1 MASRRPPSRARTNGA
16 STMPPPTTM
25 RIRPA
30 SALARSDSSQRST
43 STTATTSNDRVSEA
57 GPSNVVRS
65 GRESAMK
72 HSQPSEAETNIRVV
86 IRCRR
91 RSEREI
97 QDNSPIIVTING
109 PKGDDVTIE
118 TSPPTTNLGV
128 VALPTT
134 RTYPFDMVFGPE
146 ADQASIYNDV
156 VHPMLEEVLMGY
168 NCTLFA
174 YGQTGT
180 GKTHTMQGDLAT
192 TPMGNPSAQAGMI
205 PRVLFKLFQHL
216 EATSTD
222 YSVKISYVELY
233 NEELRDLL
241 APELPAPS
249 GSNQPMGMGMGVQRD
264 ASAQA
269 NLKLFDD
276 ANKRGVIIQGLE
288 ETPVKNASD
297 ALALL
302 TKGSHRRQIA
312 ATKFNDHSSRSHS
325 VFSVT
330 VHTTAASA
338 TGDGLLRVGKL
349 NLVDLAGSENIGRSG
364 AENKR
369 AREAGM
375 INQSLLTLGRVINA
389 LVDGSPHVP
398 YRESKLTRLLQDS
411 LGGRTK
417 TCIIATISPA
427 RSNLEETLS
436 TLDYAIRAKS
446 IRNRPEVNQQMTK
459 NALIKDYVAEI
470 TRLHADLRAVR
481 EKSGIILSEE
491 TWAKMTVEQ
500 ELRET
505 ERQEATK
512 QVEILQGQMKAVRD
526 EFEEAMALLARTD
539 EELRVTK
546 VQLEGTAAE
555 LVDTKK
561 QLVAME
567 GALEEE
573 IVVRQAHQRSEE
585 ALHGAVQEWKQVAR
599 EYEGDVSGLFGKL
612 DRKTSAF
619 GSNLKAVSSHSKTLS
634 SETQTMATSVDS
646 FLKLAAQHLHKV
658 RNETEQFQM
667 KELEALSAISNRL
680 KDQLER
686 VQEGLQLIRSKE
698 DASKEAIDTIR
709 NVIGEAQDNMKSDFA
724 AYAEELS
731 RHCAAICEGTET
743 SGLAS
748 CGAVQ
753 RAFQELS
760 SLTEA
765 VKQEALEFVAA
776 ERKTLQEAKAL
787 ADNITN
793 TEILRLKQQNAL
805 LTRLLET
812 ERIEAKRSADA
823 LLERIAGLLGDYT
836 NERDRSLRQTFSEMT
851 ESNTAAEHDMR
862 QLGEKQG
869 QQLEDAVVR
878 GSAWSEELTKRGVE
892 GKRLRDGGIKALN
905 TARDAI
911 RTGLTGIQ
919 EAVSS
924 STSGFSQE
932 LQRTMQESSATYN
945 KAFER
950 EHRAKRA
957 RTEAT
962 DSLATEVQSGYRYMQ
977 RSISG
982 TSRTIEST
990 TTRVLTETSGMSE
1003 AVDNLNAAA
1012 SSSLGVIRRATQD
1025 LVEEATRED
1034 MPTGLTP
1041 RKRTRKAVEDLPRTE
1056 PREVLVRRWRQRGI
1070 SSVGSETFLA
1080 EHLPLPE
1087 EDMGSPSG
1095 SASPETMAVDSPI
1108 DSRVDD
1114 QENDSTPSNSPP
1126 ELVKSLASS
1135 ASSSDSVPT
1144 IPSIPALK
1152 QPTKAGM
1159 GSLGTLTE
1167 RSTNV
1172 VRTRSQR
1179 TRRAIPR

>member
-1 MASRRPPSRARTNGA
+1 MASRRPPSRMRTNGA
-16 STMPPPTTM
+16 SAMPPPSTTN
-25 RIRPA
+25 IRPR
-30 SALARSDSSQRST
+30 SVLAKSDSSQRSNSTLAT
-43 STTATTSNDRVSEA
+43 SADHASEA
-57 GPSNVVRS
+57 GPSRG
-65 GRESAMK
+65 GRESQMK
-72 HSQPSEAETNIRVV
+72 HAQHGEAETNIKVV

-97 QDNSPIIVTING
+97 QDNSPIIVNING
-109 PKGDDVTIE
+109 PKGEDVTIE
-118 TSPPTTNLGV
+118 TSPPTSNFGV

-146 ADQASIYNDV
+146 ADQASIYSDV

-192 TPMGNPSAQAGMI
+192 TPMGNPCSQAGMI

-222 YSVKISYVELY
+222 YSVKISYLELY

-241 APELPAPS
+241 APELPAPT
-249 GSNQPMGMGMGVQRD
+249 GSSQPMGMG
-264 ASAQA
+264 AYKEAPPQA

-276 ANKRGVIIQGLE
+276 ANKRGIIIQGLE
-288 ETPVKNASD
+288 ETPVKNAAD

-325 VFSVT
+325 VFSIT

-446 IRNRPEVNQQMTK
+446 IRNRPEVNQQMTR

-491 TWAKMTVEQ
+491 SWAKMTAEQ

-505 ERQEATK
+505 ERLEAMK
-512 QVEILQGQMKAVRD
+512 QVEILENQMKAVRE

-539 EELRVTK
+539 EELRLTK
-546 VQLEGTAAE
+546 TRLEGTTAE
-555 LVDTKK
+555 LVGTKQ
-561 QLVAME
+561 QLVAVE

-573 IVVRQAHQRSEE
+573 VMVRQAHQKSED
-585 ALHGAVQEWKQVAR
+585 ALHGVVREWKQVAR
-599 EYEGDVSGLFGKL
+599 EYEGDVNGLFSKL
-612 DRKTSAF
+612 DRKTAAF
-619 GSNLKAVSSHSKTLS
+619 GSNMKAVNAHSKTLT
-634 SETQTMATSVDS
+634 SETQTMSS
-646 FLKLAAQHLHKV
+646 KLDGFMKVASQHLTKV
-658 RNETEQFQM
+658 KAETEQLQA
-667 KELEALSAISNRL
+667 KEMEALSTISNRL
-680 KDQLER
+680 KEQLEK
-686 VQEGLQLIRSKE
+686 VQESLQVIHSKE
-698 DASKEAIDTIR
+698 ETAKDTIDTIR
-709 NVIGEAQDNMKSDFA
+709 NTISEAQEHMRIGFTT
-724 AYAEELS
+724 YAEEL
-731 RHCAAICEGTET
+731 RKHCETICQEAQA
-743 SGLAS
+743 SSLAS
-748 CGAVQ
+748 CTAVEK
-753 RAFQELS
+753 AFQELGG
-760 SLTEA
+760 LTEA
-765 VKQEALEFVAA
+765 IKQEALDFVAT

-787 ADNITN
+787 ADNTTN
-793 TEILRLKQQNAL
+793 TEILRLRQQNVL

-812 ERIEAKRSADA
+812 ERVEAKQSADA
-823 LLERIAGLLGDYT
+823 LLKRIAGLLGDYT
-836 NERDRSLRQTFSEMT
+836 NERDRSLRETFSEMT
-851 ESNTAAEHDMR
+851 ESNSVAEHDMEL
-862 QLGEKQG
+862 LGQKQG
-869 QQLEDAVVR
+869 QQLEAAVVR
-878 GSAWSEELTKRGVE
+878 GSAWSEQLAKRGVE
-892 GKRLRDGGIKALN
+892 GKRLRDGGMKALN
-905 TARDAI
+905 SARSSVQDGM
-911 RTGLTGIQ
+911 TGVQ

-924 STSGFSQE
+924 STAEFTQE
-932 LQRTMQESSATYN
+932 LQGIIQSSDATLSQ
-945 KAFER
+945 AFDR
-950 EHRAKRA
+950 EHRVKRA
-957 RTEAT
+957 RIEAT
-962 DSLATEVQSGYRYMQ
+962 DSLVAEAQSGYRYMQ
-977 RSISG
+977 RGISS

-990 TTRVLTETSGMSE
+990 TTRVLAETSGMSA
-1003 AVDNLNAAA
+1003 AVENFSTAA
-1012 SSSLGVIRRATQD
+1012 SSSLGAIRGATQD
-1025 LVEEATRED
+1025 LVDEATRED

-1041 RKRTRKAVEDLPRTE
+1041 RKRSRRVVEDLPRTE
-1056 PREVLVRRWRQRGI
+1056 PREVLVRRWRQRGM
-1070 SSVGSETFLA
+1070 SAVGSETFLA

-1087 EDMGSPSG
+1087 EDGDSPT
-1095 SASPETMAVDSPI
+1095 ASPQLTAIDSPTSVVPE
-1108 DSRVDD
+1108 DR
-1114 QENDSTPSNSPP
+1114 ENEPTPQNSPP
-1126 ELVKSLASS
+1126 GLVKSLASS
-1135 ASSSDSVPT
+1135 SSSSDSVPE
-1144 IPSIPALK
+1144 IPSIPVAK
-1152 QPTKAGM
+1152 PPSKI
-1159 GSLGTLTE
+1159 GSIGTLTE

-1172 VRTRSQR
+1172 VRRPQR
-1179 TRRAIPR
+1179 TTRRTVPR

>member
-1 MASRRPPSRARTNGA
+1 MASRRPPSRMRTNGTSA
-16 STMPPPTTM
+16 MPPPATT

-43 STTATTSNDRVSEA
+43 STLATSGDRASEA
-57 GPSNVVRS
+57 GPSNPSRS

-72 HSQPSEAETNIRVV
+72 NPHHSEAETNIRVV

-97 QDNSPIIVTING
+97 QDNSPIIVSING

-118 TSPPTTNLGV
+118 TSPPTNNLGV

-146 ADQASIYNDV
+146 ADQTSIYNDV

-222 YSVKISYVELY
+222 YSVKISFVELY

-249 GSNQPMGMGMGVQRD
+249 GSSQPMGMGVQKD
-264 ASAQA
+264 APAQA

-325 VFSVT
+325 VFSIT
-330 VHTTAASA
+330 VHSTAASA

-446 IRNRPEVNQQMTK
+446 IRNRPEVNQQMTR

-491 TWAKMTVEQ
+491 TWAKMTAEQ

-505 ERQEATK
+505 ERQEAIK
-512 QVEILQGQMKAVRD
+512 QVEILEGQMKAVRD

-539 EELRVTK
+539 EELRRTK
-546 VQLEGTAAE
+546 TQLDGATAE

-561 QLVAME
+561 QLVAVE

-573 IVVRQAHQRSEE
+573 IIVRQAHQRSEE
-585 ALHGAVQEWKQVAR
+585 ALHGVVQEWKQVAQ
-599 EYEGDVSGLFGKL
+599 EYEGDVGGLFGKL
-612 DRKTSAF
+612 DRKTTAL
-619 GSNLKAVSSHSKTLS
+619 GSNMKAVNSHSKTLS
-634 SETQTMATSVDS
+634 SETQAMSTRVDS
-646 FLKLAAQHLHKV
+646 FMKQAAQHLHKV
-658 RNETEQFQM
+658 RNETEQFQT

-680 KDQLER
+680 KEQLER
-686 VQEGLQLIRSKE
+686 VQEGLQLIHAKE
-698 DASKEAIDTIR
+698 EASKEAIDTIR
-709 NVIGEAQDNMKSDFA
+709 NTIEEAQASMKSDFA
-724 AYAEELS
+724 AYADEL
-731 RHCAAICEGTET
+731 RQHCEAICEEAET
-743 SGLAS
+743 SSLAS
-748 CGAVQ
+748 CNVVEK
-753 RAFQELS
+753 AFQELGG
-760 SLTEA
+760 LIETI
-765 VKQEALEFVAA
+765 KQEALTFVAN

-787 ADNITN
+787 ADNTTN

-812 ERIEAKRSADA
+812 ERVEAKRSADA

-836 NERDRSLRQTFSEMT
+836 NERDRSLRETFSEMT
-851 ESNTAAEHDMR
+851 ESNTAAEADMQ

-869 QQLEDAVVR
+869 QQLEAAVLR
-878 GSAWSEELTKRGVE
+878 GSEWSEELTKRSGE

-905 TARDAI
+905 TARNAI
-911 RTGLTGIQ
+911 RTGVADVQ

-924 STSGFSQE
+924 STAGFSQE
-932 LQRTMQESSATYN
+932 LQRTIQDSSATLN
-945 KAFER
+945 KAFDR

-957 RTEAT
+957 RMEAT
-962 DSLATEVQSGYRYMQ
+962 DGLATEAQSGYRYMQ

-982 TSRTIEST
+982 TSRAVELT
-990 TTRVLTETSGMSE
+990 TSRVLTETSGMAE
-1003 AVDNLNAAA
+1003 AVDNFNAAA
-1012 SSSLGVIRRATQD
+1012 SSSLGAIRRATQD

-1034 MPTGLTP
+1034 MPTGHTP
-1041 RKRTRKAVEDLPRTE
+1041 RKRSRKVVEDLPRTE
-1056 PREVLVRRWRQRGI
+1056 PREVLVRRWRQRGM

-1087 EDMGSPSG
+1087 EDAGSPSG
-1095 SASPETMAVDSPI
+1095 SASPEAMAVDSPQI
-1108 DSRVDD
+1108 FGFLLF
-1114 QENDSTPSNSPP
+1114 
-1126 ELVKSLASS
+1126 LV
-1135 ASSSDSVPT
+1135 
-1144 IPSIPALK
+1144 
-1152 QPTKAGM
+1152 GF
-1159 GSLGTLTE
+1159 GTRDTFD
-1167 RSTNV
+1167 
-1172 VRTRSQR
+1172 TRSQA
-1179 TRRAIPR
+1179 T

>member
-1 MASRRPPSRARTNGA
+1 
-16 STMPPPTTM
+16 
-25 RIRPA
+25 
-30 SALARSDSSQRST
+30 
-43 STTATTSNDRVSEA
+43 
-57 GPSNVVRS
+57 
-65 GRESAMK
+65 MK
-72 HSQPSEAETNIRVV
+72 HATHGEAETNIRVV

-109 PKGDDVTIE
+109 PKGEDVTIE
-118 TSPPTTNLGV
+118 TSPPTTNFGV

-146 ADQASIYNDV
+146 ADQASIYQDV
-156 VHPMLEEVLMGY
+156 VHPMLEEVLLGY

-192 TPMGNPSAQAGMI
+192 TPMGNPCSQAGMI

-216 EATSTD
+216 EATSSD

-241 APELPAPS
+241 APELPAPV
-249 GSNQPMGMGMGVQRD
+249 GSSQPMGMG
-264 ASAQA
+264 AHKEAPPQA

-288 ETPVKNASD
+288 ETPVKNAAD

-325 VFSVT
+325 VFSIT
-330 VHTTAASA
+330 VHTTAAST

-446 IRNRPEVNQQMTK
+446 IRNRPEVNQQMTR

-491 TWAKMTVEQ
+491 TWAKMSAEQ

-505 ERQEATK
+505 ERLEAMK
-512 QVEILQGQMKAVRD
+512 QVEILENQMKAVRE

-539 EELRVTK
+539 EELRQTK
-546 VQLEGTAAE
+546 TQLEGTTAE
-555 LVDTKK
+555 LDGTKQ
-561 QLVAME
+561 QLAAVE

-573 IVVRQAHQRSEE
+573 VIVRQAHQKSEE
-585 ALHGAVQEWKQVAR
+585 ALHGVVQEWKQVAR
-599 EYEGDVSGLFGKL
+599 EYEGDVNGLFGKL
-612 DRKTSAF
+612 ERKTSAF
-619 GSNLKAVSSHSKTLS
+619 GSNMKAVNTHSKTLS
-634 SETQTMATSVDS
+634 SETQTMSTKVDN
-646 FLKLAAQHLHKV
+646 FVKLAAQHLIKV
-658 RNETEQFQM
+658 KAETEQFQS
-667 KELEALSAISNRL
+667 KELEALSTISSRL
-680 KDQLER
+680 KEQLEK
-686 VQEGLQLIRSKE
+686 VQEALQLIHAKEETSKE
-698 DASKEAIDTIR
+698 TVDTIR
-709 NVIGEAQDNMKSDFA
+709 NTISEAQDSMKTGFA
-724 AYAEELS
+724 AYAEEL
-731 RHCAAICEGTET
+731 RKHCEVICQEAEA
-743 SGLAS
+743 SSLAS
-748 CGAVQ
+748 CDAVEK
-753 RAFQELS
+753 AFQELG

-765 VKQEALEFVAA
+765 IKQEALEFVAT

-787 ADNITN
+787 ADNTTN
-793 TEILRLKQQNAL
+793 TEIQRLKQQNTL

-812 ERIEAKRSADA
+812 ERVEAKRSADA

-836 NERDRSLRQTFSEMT
+836 NERDRSLRETFSEMT
-851 ESNTAAEHDMR
+851 ESNTVAEHEM
-862 QLGEKQG
+862 QLLGQKQG
-869 QQLEDAVVR
+869 QQLEAAVVR
-878 GSAWSEELTKRGVE
+878 GSAWSEQLTRRGVE

-905 TARDAI
+905 SARTSVRD
-911 RTGLTGIQ
+911 GMVDVQ

-924 STSGFSQE
+924 STAGFSQE
-932 LQRTMQESSATYN
+932 LLRNIDASNGTLNQ
-945 KAFER
+945 AFER

-957 RTEAT
+957 RMEAT
-962 DSLATEVQSGYRYMQ
+962 DGLAAEAQSGYRYMQ
-977 RSISG
+977 RGIASA
-982 TSRTIEST
+982 SRAIEST
-990 TTRVLTETSGMSE
+990 TTRVLSEVSGMGT
-1003 AVDNLNAAA
+1003 AVDNLDAAA
-1012 SSSLGVIRRATQD
+1012 SSSLGVIRQATQD
-1025 LVEEATRED
+1025 LVDEATRED
-1034 MPTGLTP
+1034 MPTGHTP
-1041 RKRTRKAVEDLPRTE
+1041 RKRGRKVVEDLPRTE
-1056 PREVLVRRWRQRGI
+1056 PREVLIRRWRQRGM
-1070 SSVGSETFLA
+1070 STVGSETFLA

-1087 EDMGSPSG
+1087 EDAGSSSGSP
-1095 SASPETMAVDSPI
+1095 ELMAVDSPI
-1108 DSRVDD
+1108 DLPAEE
-1114 QENDSTPSNSPP
+1114 QENEPTPDNSPP

-1135 ASSSDSVPT
+1135 SSSSSDSVPV
-1144 IPSIPALK
+1144 IPSIPAVRV
-1152 QPTKAGM
+1152 PTTKTGA
-1159 GSLGTLTE
+1159 SSIGTLTE

-1172 VRTRSQR
+1172 VRTRSVR
-1179 TRRAIPR
+1179 TRRAVPR

>member
-1 MASRRPPSRARTNGA
+1 
-16 STMPPPTTM
+16 
-25 RIRPA
+25 
-30 SALARSDSSQRST
+30 
-43 STTATTSNDRVSEA
+43 
-57 GPSNVVRS
+57 
-65 GRESAMK
+65 MK
-72 HSQPSEAETNIRVV
+72 NPHYTEAETNIKVV

-97 QDNSPIIVTING
+97 QENSPIIVTING

-118 TSPPTTNLGV
+118 TAPPSTNLGV
-128 VALPTT
+128 VTLPTT

-180 GKTHTMQGDLAT
+180 GKTHTMQGDLST

-249 GSNQPMGMGMGVQRD
+249 GSNQPMGMGVQKD
-264 ASAQA
+264 APPQA

-276 ANKRGVIIQGLE
+276 ASKKGVIIQGLE
-288 ETPVKNASD
+288 ETPVKNAAD

-325 VFSVT
+325 VFSIT
-330 VHTTAASA
+330 IHSTSASS

-427 RSNLEETLS
+427 RSNIEETLS

-446 IRNRPEVNQQMTK
+446 IRNRPEVNQQMTR

-470 TRLHADLRAVR
+470 IRLHADLRAVR

-505 ERQEATK
+505 ERQEAVK
-512 QVEILQGQMKAVRD
+512 QVEILEGQMKAVRE

-539 EELRVTK
+539 EELRRTK
-546 VQLEGTAAE
+546 AQLEGTTVE
-555 LVDTKK
+555 LAGTKK
-561 QLVAME
+561 QLAAVE

-573 IVVRQAHQRSEE
+573 VIVRQAHEKSEE
-585 ALHGAVQEWKQVAR
+585 ALHGVVHEWKQVTK
-599 EYEGDVSGLFGKL
+599 EYEGDVNGLLGKL
-612 DRKTSAF
+612 DRKNSVF
-619 GSNLKAVSSHSKTLS
+619 GSNIRAVNTHSKTLA
-634 SETQTMATSVDS
+634 SETQTMSSKMDN
-646 FLKLAAQHLHKV
+646 FMKLAAQHLHRVKS
-658 RNETEQFQM
+658 ESEQFQT
-667 KELEALSAISNRL
+667 KELEALAGISNRL
-680 KDQLER
+680 KEQLDK
-686 VQEGLQLIRSKE
+686 VQEALQLIHAKE
-698 DASKEAIDTIR
+698 ETAKETVDTIR
-709 NVIGEAQDNMKSDFA
+709 NTISETYGSLQTCFA
-724 AYAEELS
+724 TYAEDLR
-731 RHCAAICEGTET
+731 RHCEAICEEAQA
-743 SGLAS
+743 SSLAS
-748 CGAVQ
+748 CNAVEK
-753 RAFQELS
+753 AFQELGG
-760 SLTEA
+760 LTEA
-765 VKQEALEFVAA
+765 IRQEAVEFVAN
-776 ERKTLQEAKAL
+776 ERKTLQEAKSL
-787 ADNITN
+787 ADNTTN
-793 TEILRLKQQNAL
+793 SEILRLKQQNAL
-805 LTRLLET
+805 LVRLLET
-812 ERIEAKRSADA
+812 ERAEAKRSADA

-836 NERDRSLRQTFSEMT
+836 NERDRSLRETFSEMT
-851 ESNTAAEHDMR
+851 ESNAAAEHEMQ
-862 QLGEKQG
+862 QLGQKQG
-869 QQLEDAVVR
+869 QQLEAAVVR
-878 GSAWSEELTKRGVE
+878 GSAWNEQLVKRGAE

-905 TARDAI
+905 STRATICNGMADVQQALS
-911 RTGLTGIQ
+911 T
-919 EAVSS
+919 

-932 LQRTMQESSATYN
+932 LQRTVQDSSTVLN
-945 KAFER
+945 KAFDR

-957 RTEAT
+957 RIEAA
-962 DSLATEVQSGYRYMQ
+962 DNLATEAQSGYRYMQ
-977 RSISG
+977 RSIAS
-982 TSRTIEST
+982 TSRAIEST
-990 TTRVLTETSGMSE
+990 SGRILAEASGMSA
-1003 AVDNLNAAA
+1003 AVDNLNTAA
-1012 SSSLGVIRRATQD
+1012 SSSLGAIRRATQD
-1025 LVEEATRED
+1025 LVDEATRED

-1041 RKRTRKAVEDLPRTE
+1041 RKRSRRVVEDLPPTE
-1056 PREVLVRRWRQRGI
+1056 PREVLVRRWRQRGM
-1070 SSVGSETFLA
+1070 SAVGSETFLA
-1080 EHLPLPE
+1080 QHLPLPE
-1087 EDMGSPSG
+1087 EEATSPAGSPD
-1095 SASPETMAVDSPI
+1095 MLAVDSPVEVLA
-1108 DSRVDD
+1108 DE
-1114 QENDSTPSNSPP
+1114 QENEPSPSSSPP
-1126 ELVKSLASS
+1126 DLVKSLASS
-1135 ASSSDSVPT
+1135 HDSVP
-1144 IPSIPALK
+1144 SIPPIPAVK
-1152 QPTKAGM
+1152 QPVKA
-1159 GSLGTLTE
+1159 SLNALGTLTE

-1179 TRRAIPR
+1179 TRRIVPR